1 MFLGLFRGQSVA
13 FSSPGGGCGAPWLS
27 AERPRWG
34 IFFFFSLWLVMHA
47 EVSPNLAWLRSRAS
61 ASQPGIRP
69 GAKKN
74 NNKKK
79 KRERRKFSWFYI
91 TE

>member
-34 IFFFFSLWLVMHA
+34 IFFFLSVGDARGGF
-47 EVSPNLAWLRSRAS
+47 P
-61 ASQPGIRP
+61 QPGLAALASLGLSARNP
-69 GAKKN
+69 AW
-74 NNKKK
+74 
-79 KRERRKFSWFYI
+79 REEK
-91 TE
+91 